1 MKHTDRIKRINAGL
15 DKHFKSN
22 KGAWWV
28 NNEPFRYGDQ
38 KETGDIT
45 LHRGIGGDR
54 IKPIWIALYIFRTEP
69 SVHYI
74 KNNAGWDTWV
84 YTRETL
90 RRAGYKL

>member
-1 MKHTDRIKRINAGL
+1 MKHTERIERINAGL

-28 NNEPFRYGDQ
+28 NNEPYYTPG
-38 KETGDIT
+38 TIT
-45 LHRGIGGDR
+45 LHRGNGGDK
-54 IKPIWIALYIFRTEP
+54 INPAWVALYIFRTEP
-69 SVHYI
+69 SVLMI

-90 RRAGYKL
+90 RRAGYKI